1 MASPGSFPSRPFS
14 PSGNKQCL
22 LGAESLGQASFMN
35 LFLPFPSL
43 PPPRLRIS
51 LCLWEAEPRSL
62 SETLTGFP
70 LAAPACGPTW
80 SVHVAWV
87 GGGSNVGPTAENTTC
102 GLAWWV
108 LPNLLRRVDAPSLPF
123 LSHHGGLISAGRAGN
138 LGPRPACCSRLRAL
152 GQAGCLKTECP
163 KVHEL

>member
-1 MASPGSFPSRPFS
+1 MGRWHHQGAFPLVPLARVGRS
-14 PSGNKQCL
+14 SG
-22 LGAESLGQASFMN
+22 GAESLGQASFVN

-62 SETLTGFP
+62 SETLTRFP

-80 SVHVAWV
+80 LVHVAWV

-102 GLAWWV
+102 GLVWWV
-108 LPNLLRRVDAPSLPF
+108 LPSGRTFPSL
-123 LSHHGGLISAGRAGN
+123 LSHHGGLTSAGRAGN
-138 LGPRPACCSRLRAL
+138 LGPRPACCSCLRAL
-152 GQAGCLKTECP
+152 GQAVMPEN
-163 KVHEL
+163 